1 MLTDVIL
8 YIVSINVDNNMEKLV
23 DIHGLKV
30 ENNQGCTRL
39 TIICSEQVPCG
50 LVLEYNDNYQINSNI
65 DIATL

>member
-1 MLTDVIL
+1 
-8 YIVSINVDNNMEKLV
+8 MEKLV

-30 ENNQGCTRL
+30 ENNEGCTRL